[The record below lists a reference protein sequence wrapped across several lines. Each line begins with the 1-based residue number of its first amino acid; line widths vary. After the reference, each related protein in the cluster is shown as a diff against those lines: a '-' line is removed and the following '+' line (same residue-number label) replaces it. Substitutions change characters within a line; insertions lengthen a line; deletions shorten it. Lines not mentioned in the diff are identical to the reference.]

1 MLRLC
6 CVLHTVMAVVQ
17 MSRFPFIHPLRIWK
31 SHPQMPNPPSSLYL
45 SVGNMEAR
53 LEPVS
58 NMTSPKSQISFPLT
72 RQPLEIGSN
81 SFTHAAT
88 RPFDSLLEKEA
99 PGV

>member
-1 MLRLC
+1 
-6 CVLHTVMAVVQ
+6 
-17 MSRFPFIHPLRIWK
+17 
-31 SHPQMPNPPSSLYL
+31 
-45 SVGNMEAR
+45 MEAR